1 MAAKFQLA
9 AALGLDL
16 YRVLGD
22 IVINVHVDEPPSVT
36 VKMHLDDERVGKL
49 AELLKTYKLMEDVPE
64 GE

>member
-22 IVINVHVDEPPSVT
+22 IVINVPVDEPPSVT